1 MFCPKCGS
9 KLDENI
15 AFCPTCGQ
23 AMNVQAQQPAQP
35 AQAAPVTFKRPK
47 KCPHC
52 NRIYETPKM
61 STTNIVLIV
70 AGVVGLCAFLPLGIL
85 LLVLGGTLGRN
96 KIPCPHC
103 GCTPQ
108 EAKAKAKI
116 ETAQKKLTKAYKPE
130 SYTALYKTLDIIDEK
145 FKLGTILH
153 SLTVLFAG
161 LLILPLLQKV
171 EIKYI
176 TPIGKVKKELA
187 YADAVLNADE
197 FLGIVLLL
205 AWLAALCFSIVAI
218 IRRDLLWPKIFVIAV
233 GGVNLLVNF
242 IITEDMI
249 LDQLRS
255 KLVRDALTRDLIEK
269 QSVSIAG
276 PKTIL
281 ILLQILVI
289 ALLVAS
295 ILVQRSKILGMIVRN
310 NQNESK

>member
-15 AFCPTCGQ
+15 AFCPSCGQ
-23 AMNVQAQQPAQP
+23 AMNAQAQQPAQP

-70 AGVVGLCAFLPLGIL
+70 AGAVGLCAFLPLGIL

-130 SYTALYKTLDIIDEK
+130 SYTALYKTLDTIDEK
-145 FKLGTILH
+145 FKLDEKFYKPIRAAVKYLKKLRKLFGDYFINARILETYSVYH
-153 SLTVLFAG
+153 TRV
-161 LLILPLLQKV
+161 
-171 EIKYI
+171 
-176 TPIGKVKKELA
+176 
-187 YADAVLNADE
+187 
-197 FLGIVLLL
+197 
-205 AWLAALCFSIVAI
+205 ALCNSW
-218 IRRDLLWPKIFVIAV
+218 RR
-233 GGVNLLVNF
+233 
-242 IITEDMI
+242 ITK
-249 LDQLRS
+249 S
-255 KLVRDALTRDLIEK
+255 
-269 QSVSIAG
+269 
-276 PKTIL
+276 
-281 ILLQILVI
+281 
-289 ALLVAS
+289 
-295 ILVQRSKILGMIVRN
+295 
-310 NQNESK
+310 